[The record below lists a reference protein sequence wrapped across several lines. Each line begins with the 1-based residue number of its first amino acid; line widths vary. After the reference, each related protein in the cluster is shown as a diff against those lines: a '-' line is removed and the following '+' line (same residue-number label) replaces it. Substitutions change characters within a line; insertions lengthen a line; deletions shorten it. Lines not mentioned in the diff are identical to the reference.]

1 VTTRACSGLAP
12 SLVENQK
19 NLCRQ
24 PSNRTADWKS
34 QYPGG
39 DNFQGHTPAYGRKSP
54 SRTDADD
61 SCVDGMSGA
70 QVPTSL
76 MSLANYV
83 TSKNFTFFST
93 RTIQCVTIRLT
104 PDKPAKSVT
113 SLTRLT
119 YTSFLS
125 QSIINQKNI
134 ARRQEAGIV
143 RIQAQTIRPATF
155 QRTERSRRTEPTPT
169 IAPVIV

>member
-1 VTTRACSGLAP
+1 MGRDFPAAPVRTIENDVTTQKEIFGYFGEPARKGL
-12 SLVENQK
+12 ENGYE
-19 NLCRQ
+19 
-24 PSNRTADWKS
+24 TW
-34 QYPGG
+34 
-39 DNFQGHTPAYGRKSP
+39 TI
-54 SRTDADD
+54 
-61 SCVDGMSGA
+61 
-70 QVPTSL
+70 PTSL
-76 MSLANYV
+76 MSLASYV

-104 PDKPAKSVT
+104 PDEPAKSVT
-113 SLTRLT
+113 PLTRLT